1 VWGSNNQEETDTMPV
16 IIEEVIADI
25 QEPVTQAAE
34 AAPAP
39 QQQPLA
45 AVEVKLAKTL
55 ERIQQRQQRLKVD

>member
-1 VWGSNNQEETDTMPV
+1 MPV

-45 AVEVKLAKTL
+45 AAEVKLAKTL
-55 ERIQQRQQRLKVD
+55 EHIQQRQQRLKVE

>member
-1 VWGSNNQEETDTMPV
+1 MPV

-34 AAPAP
+34 TVPAP

-45 AVEVKLAKTL
+45 AAEVKLAKTL